1 MRTSETLSSPTRTH
15 DHAFRLQ
22 RKPETAT
29 QVSVHTEGCKRT
41 GAGWDRGG
49 GQGDTGALH
58 MGHSPGSA
66 CRAAPRACLGRAR
79 QLPLP
84 FPFAKMFF
92 ANWAGQQRAK
102 QLPEHSQVFPNTLRA
117 ATAPPSLPPCR
128 QTPQCPSA
136 QTAAQL
142 KKQNKMK
149 WSNSALSQHKVS
161 LAGKLHFF
169 FFLLHR
175 LNPFCFFLGIPTFHI
190 FSHSLFPD
198 T

>member
-1 MRTSETLSSPTRTH
+1 MKHSALLQEPMTTLSGFKENQKLPHKCLCTRRNAREQEQGGTEEEG
-15 DHAFRLQ
+15 RGTPGLCTWG
-22 RKPETAT
+22 TA
-29 QVSVHTEGCKRT
+29 Q
-41 GAGWDRGG
+41 
-49 GQGDTGALH
+49 
-58 MGHSPGSA
+58 
-66 CRAAPRACLGRAR
+66 APPAERACLGRTR

-117 ATAPPSLPPCR
+117 ATAPPSLPACR

-142 KKQNKMK
+142 KKENKMK
-149 WSNSALSQHKVS
+149 WSNSPLSQHKVS
-161 LAGKLHFF
+161 LAGKLHFL

-175 LNPFCFFLGIPTFHI
+175 LNPFCFFLSIPTFHI